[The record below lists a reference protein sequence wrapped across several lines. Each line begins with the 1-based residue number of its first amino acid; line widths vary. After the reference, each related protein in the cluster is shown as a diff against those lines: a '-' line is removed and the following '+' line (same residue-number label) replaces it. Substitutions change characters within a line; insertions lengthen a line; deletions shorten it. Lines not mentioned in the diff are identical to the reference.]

1 MSGVSASGSATARP
15 KIVYLVTEDWAF
27 RRHRLPMAR
36 AARDAGFDVVVVTR
50 ISDAVPAI
58 EAEGFRVVPLS
69 WSRRSLN
76 PLSVPRAV
84 WEIRRVLRRERP
96 DLVHNVAVKPVLLGG
111 IAAWSAGVPAVVN
124 ALTGLGT
131 LFIGSGS
138 AVTRMIAVL
147 ARPVLRFVLSR
158 PGSLTLFQNADDR
171 DLLVRLGLV
180 DPTRS
185 RLIRGSG
192 VDIDHF
198 AHMPEPPAPPVTVA
212 YVGRLIADK
221 GVRELVAAYRGL
233 RERGLDV
240 RLLIAG
246 SPDADNPTSIPPEEL
261 EAWRAMDGVEAPG
274 DIDDVR
280 TVWAR
285 AHIAVLLSRR
295 EGLPK
300 SLLEAAAVGRAM
312 VASDVP
318 GCREIAIDG
327 RDAILVPLD
336 DPAATLAALERLV
349 LEADTRRRFAAESRR
364 MVEADLSASAVG
376 SAIRA
381 LYLEAIDRPDTASP
395 MK

>member
-1 MSGVSASGSATARP
+1 MSNSETSRP
-15 KIVYLVTEDWAF
+15 RILYLVTEDWAF

-36 AARDAGFDVVVVTR
+36 AARDAGFDVVVAARV
-50 ISDAVPAI
+50 SDAVPAI

-76 PLSVPRAV
+76 PLSVVRSIA
-84 WEIRRVLRRERP
+84 EIVRVLRRERP

-111 IAAWSAGVPAVVN
+111 VAAWLTGVPAVVN

-138 AVTRMIAVL
+138 PVTRMIAAS
-147 ARPVLRFVLSR
+147 ARPVLRFVLRR

-180 DPTRS
+180 DPTRT

-198 AHMPEPPAPPVTVA
+198 AHLPEPPEPPATIA

-221 GVRELVAAYRGL
+221 GVRELVAAYRTL
-233 RERGLDV
+233 RERDLDV

-261 EAWRAMDGVEAPG
+261 EAWRRMPGVEAPG
-274 DIDDVR
+274 DVDDVR
-280 TVWAR
+280 AVWSR

-300 SLLEAAAVGRAM
+300 SLLEAAAVGRAI

-327 RDAILVPLD
+327 RNAILVPLD
-336 DPAATLAALERLV
+336 DPAATVAALERLV
-349 LEADTRRRFAAESRR
+349 RETETRRRFAVESRR
-364 MVEADLSASAVG
+364 MVEADLSAAAVAA
-376 SAIRA
+376 AIRD
-381 LYLEAIDRPDTASP
+381 LYLEAIGRSTARVP
-395 MK
+395 PAGE

>member
-1 MSGVSASGSATARP
+1 VSAIGSAAARP

-36 AARDAGFDVVVVTR
+36 AARDAGFDVVVVAR
-50 ISDAVPAI
+50 ISDAAPSI

-69 WSRRSLN
+69 WSRRSFN
-76 PLSVPRAV
+76 PLSVARSIV
-84 WEIRRVLRRERP
+84 EIVRVLRRERP

-111 IAAWSAGVPAVVN
+111 AAAWLAGVPAVVN

-138 AVTRMIAVL
+138 VVTRTVAIL
-147 ARPVLRFVLSR
+147 ARPVLRFVLRR

-180 DPTRS
+180 DPART

-198 AHMPEPPAPPVTVA
+198 AHTPEPPAPPVTIA
-212 YVGRLIADK
+212 QVGRLIADK
-221 GVRELVAAYRGL
+221 GVRELVAAYQTL

-246 SPDADNPTSIPPEEL
+246 SPDPDNPTSIPPEEL
-261 EAWRAMDGVEAPG
+261 EAWRRIPGVEAPG
-274 DIDDVR
+274 DVGDVR

-312 VASDVP
+312 VACDVP

-336 DPAATLAALERLV
+336 DPAATVAALERLV
-349 LEADTRRRFAAESRR
+349 RDGETRRRFATESRR
-364 MVEADLSASAVG
+364 IVEADLSAAAVG
-376 SAIRA
+376 AAIRD
-381 LYLEAIDRPDTASP
+381 LYLEATGRSAAHAPSNGE
-395 MK
+395 

>member
-1 MSGVSASGSATARP
+1 MSRP
-15 KIVYLVTEDWAF
+15 KLLYLVTEDWAF

-36 AARDAGFDVVVVTR
+36 AARDAGFEVVVATR
-50 ISDAVPAI
+50 VSDAAPAI
-58 EAEGFRVVPLS
+58 EAEGFRVIPLS

-76 PLSVPRAV
+76 PFAV
-84 WEIRRVLRRERP
+84 LGSIRDIARILKRERP
-96 DLVHNVAVKPVLLGG
+96 VLIHNVAVKPVVLGA
-111 IAAWSAGVPAVVN
+111 IAARIAGVPATIN

-138 AVTRMIAVL
+138 IATRILARI
-147 ARPVLRFVLSR
+147 ARPVLRLALNS
-158 PGSLTLFQNADDR
+158 PGSLVLFQNTDDR
-171 DLLVRLGLV
+171 DLLVRLRLV
-180 DPTRS
+180 DPDRT

-198 AHMPEPPAPPVTVA
+198 AAMPEPPAPPTTIA

-221 GVRELVAAYRGL
+221 GVRELVAAYRTL
-233 RERGLDV
+233 RERGSQV

-246 SPDADNPTSIPPEEL
+246 SPDPENPTSIPPDEL
-261 EAWRAMDGVEAPG
+261 ESWRRTEGIEAPG

-300 SLLEAAAVGRAM
+300 SLLEAAAVGRAI

-327 RDAILVPLD
+327 RNAILVPSD
-336 DPAATLAALERLV
+336 DPAAIVAALDRLIV
-349 LEADTRRRFAAESRR
+349 DAETRRRFAAESRR
-364 MVEADLSASAVG
+364 MVEADLSAAAVG
-376 SAIRA
+376 AAIRA
-381 LYLEAIDRPDTASP
+381 LYLEAAGPRLNPVPDRD
-395 MK
+395 